1 MRILFDTSIVLDVL
15 LNRQP
20 WVQDG
25 SALWQANDE
34 GRLSGYV
41 TATTLTNI
49 FYIARRQTNL
59 QQAFQAVDICLQA
72 FEVCVVDR
80 QALAYARLLPGA
92 DFEDN
97 LQIACAVLSQL
108 DAIVTRDPAG
118 FNAAAIP
125 AFDATQMLQQL

>member
-1 MRILFDTSIVLDVL
+1 MRILLDTSIVLDVL

-20 WVQDG
+20 WVQDSG
-25 SALWQANDE
+25 LLWQANDQ
-34 GRLSGYV
+34 GKVTGYV

-59 QQAFQAVDICLQA
+59 QQAFESIDICLQA
-72 FEVCVVDR
+72 FDVCPVDSS
-80 QALAYARLLPGA
+80 ALAYARALPGS

-108 DAIVTRDPAG
+108 DAIVTRDPSG
-118 FNAAAIP
+118 FKTSTIVVYDAA
-125 AFDATQMLQQL
+125 QMVEQL